1 MKDAALP
8 EALRSA
14 GVTRREAEVF
24 WLVGDR
30 LANREI
36 ADRLRLSERT
46 VESHVSSLLRKL
58 GHPARRDLVERAA
71 LLRSRA
77 HALPRPLS
85 SFVGRE
91 RELRDLAGLVAGGR
105 MVTLTGPAGIGK
117 TRLALRLAHEAAGPA
132 PQSWSTWPRPRPAGR
147 SSGRSPTRSGRA
159 ATAGTSA
166 RSSSPRSGRA
176 RAGCWWTTAS
186 TSPTPSRPCWP
197 GCWRRPAGCA
207 CWRPAMGRC
216 G

>member
-8 EALRSA
+8 QALRSA

-71 LLRSRA
+71 RLRSRA
-77 HALPRPLS
+77 HALPRALS

-91 RELRDLAGLVAGGR
+91 RELRDLAGLVAEAR

-132 PQSWSTWPRPRPAGR
+132 PAVLVDLASAAPGRPVERAFAAVLTAGR
-147 SSGRSPTRSGRA
+147 GTPPA
-159 ATAGTSA
+159 ELLEALKTAY
-166 RSSSPRSGRA
+166 
-176 RAGCWWTTAS
+176 AG
-186 TSPTPSRPCWP
+186 P
-197 GCWRRPAGCA
+197 G
-207 CWRPAMGRC
+207 
-216 G
+216 